1 MSLKIQTESF
11 TIKRFLVELKN
22 SFLKLWIRNLDDEVS
37 NGSVGP
43 VVNVGA
49 ADSDGGHF
57 EQDLI
62 ITGFRNRPL
71 LEPATFTNNME
82 QAAKVLRGSKAMKL
96 PFHLET

>member
-11 TIKRFLVELKN
+11 TIKRFLVKLKN

-37 NGSVGP
+37 NGSMGP

-62 ITGFRNRPL
+62 ITRFRNRPL
-71 LEPATFTNNME
+71 LEPATFTNNIE
-82 QAAKVLRGSKAMKL
+82 QAAKVLRGSQTMKL
-96 PFHLET
+96 PFQ